1 MYTRKAHKCR
11 FQVVILFLQPLDGAL
26 TPYSTFSS
34 RHPKIFH
41 SMKET
46 HQFMSGLILNV
57 AKSLQSLKLL
67 ISCKA
72 TGSSTLHYLR
82 NLPSTFTWDT
92 GTKTRALTL
101 SVAGLVELAR
111 PCSISGAA
119 NVETSSD
126 RPQFLNAKVP
136 VADSSKEVGLMILH
150 ILFWPE
156 KKETFMYYRLY
167 CSFTLKSHWGKQEC
181 TICLNSFIDFPL
193 AQHDS
198 MVVAL

>member
-1 MYTRKAHKCR
+1 
-11 FQVVILFLQPLDGAL
+11 
-26 TPYSTFSS
+26 
-34 RHPKIFH
+34 
-41 SMKET
+41 
-46 HQFMSGLILNV
+46 MSGHDFLSSATRWRTYTLFDLQLQTSWDFPLNRRYTSVYDWIDFNV
-57 AKSLQSLKLL
+57 AKSLQSLKSL
-67 ISCKA
+67 ISCNA
-72 TGSSTLHYLR
+72 TGSSTLHCLR

-150 ILFWPE
+150 ILLWPE

-181 TICLNSFIDFPL
+181 TICLNGFIDFPL

-198 MVVAL
+198 MVMAL